1 MDDECEIILFEVGL
15 SDMIKSHLWSRRNLA
30 KNSKNSYFSQYD
42 VNEILDNSVR
52 TIMNL
57 VPKDLVGLISRD
69 NIQDYSY
76 NGYSLVSPLEI
87 LEGKTIL
94 SKTIKN
100 P

>member
-1 MDDECEIILFEVGL
+1 
-15 SDMIKSHLWSRRNLA
+15 
-30 KNSKNSYFSQYD
+30 
-42 VNEILDNSVR
+42 
-52 TIMNL
+52 MNL
-57 VPKDLVGLISRD
+57 VPKDFVGLISRD